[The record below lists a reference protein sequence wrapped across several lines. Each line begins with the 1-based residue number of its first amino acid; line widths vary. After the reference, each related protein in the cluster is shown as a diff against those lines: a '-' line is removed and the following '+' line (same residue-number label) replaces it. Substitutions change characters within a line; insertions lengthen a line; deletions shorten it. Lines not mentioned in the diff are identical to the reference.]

1 MSRHTGQRLTIVEAT
16 ESAAG
21 RRAAAEKPEP
31 DKSSS
36 TKRTRSAVAV
46 KSIKKN
52 TTARRNSSDSES
64 KARTAAR
71 RMRSRVTAQT
81 MAEVQPAEVEMTA
94 APILPIEMDILV
106 TETESTLSQ
115 PNLPAEEAPATLEPS
130 LAEIGVSGVEGVV
143 ADDVQPEVESQE
155 HEIARTD
162 FEVIAALE
170 LTDAT
175 DAITPSETPAQNLLP
190 PAEPQTPRRGLAF
203 QWSAFLQVLCKAWS
217 WLHQRVKTQQ
227 SKKRLRVCES
237 VSLGEKRF
245 IAVVQVDGEQFL
257 VGGSSNSVS
266 TLAHLEQPREFS
278 DVFRRYEHSG
288 MQA

>member
-21 RRAAAEKPEP
+21 SRAAAEKSKLA
-31 DKSSS
+31 KSSS
-36 TKRTRSAVAV
+36 TKRTRSAAAV
-46 KSIKKN
+46 KSIKK
-52 TTARRNSSDSES
+52 TATARKNSSASGS
-64 KARTAAR
+64 KARTVAR
-71 RMRSRVTAQT
+71 RMRSGVAART
-81 MAEVQPAEVEMTA
+81 MPEVQPAGVGMAA

-106 TETESTLSQ
+106 TETEPTLSQ
-115 PNLPAEEAPATLEPS
+115 PDFAAEEAPVVLEPS
-130 LAEIGVSGVEGVV
+130 FVEIGASGMEGVA
-143 ADDVQPEVESQE
+143 ADDVQPEMESPE
-155 HEIARTD
+155 HEMTTTD
-162 FEVIAALE
+162 FEVIAAPE
-170 LTDAT
+170 LTDAAG
-175 DAITPSETPAQNLLP
+175 AITPSETPVQDLLP
-190 PAEPQTPRRGLAF
+190 PPEPQTIRRSLAF
-203 QWSAFLQVLCKAWS
+203 QWNAFLQVLCKGWN
-217 WLHQRVKTQQ
+217 WLQQRVKTQQ

-257 VGGSSNSVS
+257 VGGSSSSVS